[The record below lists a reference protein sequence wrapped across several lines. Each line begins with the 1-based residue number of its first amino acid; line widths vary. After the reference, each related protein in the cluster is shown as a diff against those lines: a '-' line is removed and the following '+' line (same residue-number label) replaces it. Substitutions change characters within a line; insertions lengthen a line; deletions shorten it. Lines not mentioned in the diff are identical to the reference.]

1 METSMRFRYTGLE
14 AGQFRSLFALRD
26 PELLARGICRVIAD
40 TRPGFPCRVSLEDA
54 APGESLL
61 LLPFEHQPADSP
73 YRSSGPIF
81 VRETAT
87 TAYDSTV
94 LPPVFA
100 GRVLSVRAYD
110 HGGMMVDAD
119 IVEAAEV
126 ETLFARMLAC
136 DDTAYLH
143 VHNAKRGCY
152 SARVERA

>member
-1 METSMRFRYTGLE
+1 METSMRFRYVGLE
-14 AGQFRSLFALRD
+14 IGQFRSLFALSD

-40 TRPGFPCRVSLEDA
+40 ARPGFPCRVSLEDA

-87 TAYDSTV
+87 TAYDSTA

-110 HGGMMVDAD
+110 HGDMMVDAD
-119 IVEAAEV
+119 IIEGAEA
-126 ETLFARMLAC
+126 ETLFARMLARE
-136 DDTAYLH
+136 DTAYLH